1 MKENVMDSFTVMKEL
16 QSEFRVCKFIVCHS
30 GRDNRSLRTNSLNM
44 NGRAKV
50 VTMQSVMKT
59 R

>member
-1 MKENVMDSFTVMKEL
+1 MDSFTVMKEL

-44 NGRAKV
+44 NGRAKL
-50 VTMQSVMKT
+50 VTMQSMMKT